1 MNCRPFVVIAVMLG
15 GLVPAAQPAS
25 AELPTRRTATATA
38 TILSPV
44 STRDLARR
52 NADKNDRKVHMLGTI
67 MTKFVDENGF
77 ITNTP
82 IPQSHKIFIVDLP

>member
-1 MNCRPFVVIAVMLG
+1 MP
-15 GLVPAAQPAS
+15 
-25 AELPTRRTATATA
+25 
-38 TILSPV
+38 
-44 STRDLARR
+44 
-52 NADKNDRKVHMLGTI
+52 GTI